1 MLADRRLA
9 LLLASSILAL
19 GLGLAATAGAQTN
32 ASEAPLP
39 PRDVHAEDADGE
51 HVQLTWQPPLAGE
64 ADTYHVYRLDGQTW
78 TRVATTATTNATVAI
93 SEHNVAA
100 LHVTAA
106 NEHGESAPSKPVVAR
121 HCICQV
127 SQSTLQTASLS
138 TISVEVP
145 ELSRTPCVSIKPYA
159 FPPVVIDPGCI
170 SEPSKPSVRLNLE
183 RMVAR

>member
-51 HVQLTWQPPLAGE
+51 HVQLTWQPPLAD
-64 ADTYHVYRLDGQTW
+64 DTYHVYRLDGQTW

-106 NEHGESAPSKPVVAR
+106 NEHGESAPSKPVVA
-121 HCICQV
+121 IEGGSACQEASV
-127 SQSTLQTASLS
+127 SVTMEANGCSGE
-138 TISVEVP
+138 TIPDGISAGA
-145 ELSRTPCVSIKPYA
+145 CVRISPDQV
-159 FPPVVIDPGCI
+159 PPVGVDLNACRSLVPGSI
-170 SEPSKPSVRLNLE
+170 TVRIAV
-183 RMVAR
+183 RA